1 MRDTDLFFIINC
13 YDCQSLTNF
22 SILTHFLYIQPMG
35 FNTWNLYGCSVD
47 AQILKDTALAMNQSG
62 LQAAK
67 YQFVNSDDCWMMK
80 DRDTNGNQVP
90 NPEKFP
96 NGFKDVADYIHSL
109 GLSSGLYT
117 AKGPNTCAGFAA
129 SCQHEAQDALL
140 WASWGID
147 YVKDDSCSDCRH
159 DDDLDYHTM
168 QLAIQASGRPMILSI
183 EGGPSYANF
192 TAGLL
197 GNAHRVGHD
206 ITPEFNSMLSLVD
219 IGSGLWSFAH
229 NATLT
234 PENGGVW
241 NDLDM
246 IEGKFKGRKKKK
258 RKET

>member
-1 MRDTDLFFIINC
+1 
-13 YDCQSLTNF
+13 
-22 SILTHFLYIQPMG
+22 
-35 FNTWNLYGCSVD
+35 
-47 AQILKDTALAMNQSG
+47 
-62 LQAAK
+62 
-67 YQFVNSDDCWMMK
+67 
-80 DRDTNGNQVP
+80 
-90 NPEKFP
+90 
-96 NGFKDVADYIHSL
+96 
-109 GLSSGLYT
+109 
-117 AKGPNTCAGFAA
+117 
-129 SCQHEAQDALL
+129 
-140 WASWGID
+140 
-147 YVKDDSCSDCRH
+147 
-159 DDDLDYHTM
+159 M

-229 NATLT
+229 NATFT